1 MRNLISLADL
11 TPAELAHIVGRA
23 VEFGRGGA
31 DRRSLTGRQVGIY
44 FRKSSTRTRTSFWS
58 GATRLGADV
67 ITFGPNELQLTTGET
82 VEDTAR
88 VLGQYLDA
96 LVVRTNGD
104 VDEIRRL
111 GSSTDL
117 AVVNALSLDEHP
129 TQAIADLATLTEHFG
144 SLDGLH
150 LLAVGEGNSSGAAL
164 ALAAALTPGLR
175 VTLLCPSGYEVP
187 KDTLDLVAEL
197 SDGKA
202 LVSQIVSPDEVEGPV
217 DAVYTSR
224 WQTMGVPKA
233 NPDWLSD
240 FDGFQINSA
249 FLDRFGGPRTVFLH
263 DLPAVRGQEVTD
275 EVLDGERSVA
285 WRQAHHKMTAA
296 MAVLEWCVV
305 GSAQS

>member
-1 MRNLISLADL
+1 
-11 TPAELAHIVGRA
+11 VQRA
-23 VEFGRGGA
+23 AVFGRDGV
-31 DRRSLTGRQVGIY
+31 DRRTLTGRQVGVY

-67 ITFGPNELQLTTGET
+67 ITFGPDELQLTTGET

-104 VDEIRRL
+104 VGEMRRL
-111 GSSTDL
+111 GSSPTL

-129 TQAIADLATLTEHFG
+129 TQAVADLATLTEEFG
-144 SLDGLH
+144 SLDGIH

-175 VTLLCPSGYEVP
+175 LTLLCPKGYEVP
-187 KDTLDLVAEL
+187 DATLALAAEL
-197 SDGKA
+197 SGGA
-202 LVSQIVSPDEVEGPV
+202 AQVTQVTHPDEVEGGPV

-224 WQTMGVPKA
+224 WQTMGVSKA
-233 NPDWLSD
+233 DPDWLTA
-240 FDGFQINSA
+240 FEGFRIDSA

-275 EVLDGERSVA
+275 EVLDGARSRA

-296 MAVLEWCVV
+296 MAVLEWCVL
-305 GSAQS
+305 G